1 MTLYSKFVRL
11 LMPVCLLVIVLSFTV
26 ATAQDTSGKVTLT
39 PSQTTWKTLAY
50 KLDENNGMVP
60 NSLDAGTI
68 VEHTFDTYVLENDYL
83 KVTLLPELGGRI
95 LSIIYKPTGHEELY
109 QNPLGVPYGIGEGN
123 FYYDW
128 LMVYGGIF
136 PTLPEPEHGKGWLLP
151 WDFKVI
157 TQTADEITIAMS
169 FVDDVAFKGAPDK
182 FSVGVT
188 GLEATFYVTLKT
200 GRAAVDTKVVLH
212 NPTDKTVN
220 YEYWLCTTL
229 APGSDPSDPHT
240 TAGAEIIAPVSTIKM
255 PSWWPDTTKQ
265 EQKTDT
271 TDVYTFDTL
280 RLFKN
285 WVDRGIAYAYPD
297 MGGANFWGA
306 INHDNQEGLIRVA
319 NNDVTPGMKMWT
331 WGYKSVDVDP
341 FKQPTLEVRPYIE
354 MWAGATSEFF
364 KRTQMAAKAEIV
376 SEETYTPTVGLT
388 NVTQASR
395 DYLANFHVDEAGEVN
410 LQLFSVQPRNK
421 VQVVIS
427 TDGQSINET
436 AVTFDPAKAVEIKVN
451 VPDGA
456 KTLSFTLVGEDNANL
471 LTGELVLVQ

>member
-1 MTLYSKFVRL
+1 
-11 LMPVCLLVIVLSFTV
+11 
-26 ATAQDTSGKVTLT
+26 
-39 PSQTTWKTLAY
+39 
-50 KLDENNGMVP
+50 MVP

-68 VEHTFDTYVLENDYL
+68 VDRTFDTYTLENKYL

-95 LSIIYKPTGHEELY
+95 LSMIYKPTRHEELY

-136 PTLPEPEHGKGWLLP
+136 PTFPEPEHSKAWLLP
-151 WDFKVI
+151 WDFKII

-169 FVDDVAFKGAPDK
+169 ITDDVAFKGAPAK
-182 FSVGVT
+182 FNVGVT
-188 GLEATFYVTLKT
+188 GLQATFYVTLKAD
-200 GRAAVDTKVVLH
+200 RAALDTKIVLH

-229 APGSDPSDPHT
+229 APGSDPKDPHT

-255 PSWWPDTTKQ
+255 PPWWPDTTKQ
-265 EQKTDT
+265 EQASDKP
-271 TDVYTFDTL
+271 DVYSFNTL

-306 INHDNQEGLIRVA
+306 VNHDNQEGLIRVA

-331 WGYKSVDVDP
+331 WGFDSVNIDP
-341 FKQPTLEVRPYIE
+341 FKQPTVEIRPYIE
-354 MWAGATSEFF
+354 MWAGATTEFF
-364 KRTQMAAKAEIV
+364 TRTQMAAGKEIV

-395 DYLANFHVDEAGEVN
+395 DYLANFFVDEAGEAN
-410 LQLFSVQPRNK
+410 LQLFSVQFGH
-421 VQVVIS
+421 QLHAVI
-427 TDGQSINET
+427 TADGQSISDDP
-436 AVTFDPAKAVEIKVN
+436 VTFDAAKAVELKAKI
-451 VPDGA
+451 PAGA
-456 KTLSFTLVGEDNANL
+456 KSMTFTLVDENKTTVLSGEVA
-471 LTGELVLVQ
+471 VK